1 MRRAKLGDVYYVKLI
16 NGYKIF
22 QWAYKI
28 PKKGNY
34 IRVFDGLYEAVPE
47 NIEEIVAGDH
57 SYITD
62 LYATRAYRIGL
73 IYFLGNYPVPEKYP
87 FPQYSIRFDERNG
100 RIYRIRVRNENN
112 VFEDCWYDVGSIKEL
127 PEKFQNVKL
136 LSSCLHPAWLFY
148 LFDIGFD
155 LSAPVGFY
163 PGLAGKA
170 AMDKLKIYE
179 DMVNTAVEEERRKK
193 AEKKRMPRTG
203 PM

>member
-1 MRRAKLGDVYYVKLI
+1 M
-16 NGYKIF
+16 
-22 QWAYKI
+22 
-28 PKKGNY
+28 
-34 IRVFDGLYEAVPE
+34 
-47 NIEEIVAGDH
+47 
-57 SYITD
+57 
-62 LYATRAYRIGL
+62 
-73 IYFLGNYPVPEKYP
+73 
-87 FPQYSIRFDERNG
+87 
-100 RIYRIRVRNENN
+100 RNENN